1 MSKKVLLVFM
11 LVGLTLLSFGKTKIS
26 VWQFMMDDNLSQQV
40 KADFEKANPDIELE
54 IVQLSWATGFD
65 RIVTSIAAGTAPDV
79 IELGNTWLATFASQ
93 GVLRPVDDLVGKA
106 KDDYVAWNFVE
117 YQDKYWG
124 FPWLLAPRCMYY
136 NLELLE
142 KAGLDPDNP
151 PKTWMELL
159 NASAKIHALGP
170 DIYGVGLCV
179 GELYSPYQEW
189 FLPAVWGNFGHF
201 VSPDLKKAT
210 LNSDPVIEA
219 AYYYRSLKD
228 YALLGKES
236 ELAEAFGKG
245 KLGFFFAGP
254 AYINNT
260 QRDYPETIFEVA
272 FIPKPREN
280 YGYHASFAG
289 GEVLGISSQCKNID
303 EAWRVV
309 EYLLGEKVAMQIT
322 RTTGEVFPTKVGIE
336 KDPWF
341 ESHPLHRTFLEQNQ
355 YAVPFPPLAEA
366 NKIEQL
372 FTNIVEEILLTN
384 TPIEN
389 ILQKYNEQIQSL
401 L

>member
-151 PKTWMELL
+151 PKT
-159 NASAKIHALGP
+159 
-170 DIYGVGLCV
+170 
-179 GELYSPYQEW
+179 
-189 FLPAVWGNFGHF
+189 
-201 VSPDLKKAT
+201 
-210 LNSDPVIEA
+210 
-219 AYYYRSLKD
+219 
-228 YALLGKES
+228 
-236 ELAEAFGKG
+236 
-245 KLGFFFAGP
+245 
-254 AYINNT
+254 
-260 QRDYPETIFEVA
+260 
-272 FIPKPREN
+272 
-280 YGYHASFAG
+280 
-289 GEVLGISSQCKNID
+289 
-303 EAWRVV
+303 
-309 EYLLGEKVAMQIT
+309 
-322 RTTGEVFPTKVGIE
+322 
-336 KDPWF
+336 
-341 ESHPLHRTFLEQNQ
+341 
-355 YAVPFPPLAEA
+355 
-366 NKIEQL
+366 
-372 FTNIVEEILLTN
+372 
-384 TPIEN
+384 
-389 ILQKYNEQIQSL
+389 
-401 L
+401 